1 VTINDTEPLEEALA
15 EGDVS
20 RALTPAQLI
29 LIALVGIVVLRLL
42 RRWWETARAEQL
54 TR

>member
-1 VTINDTEPLEEALA
+1 VTTDRTEPLEQALA
-15 EGDVS
+15 EADVS

-29 LIALVGIVVLRLL
+29 LIALVGIVLLRLL